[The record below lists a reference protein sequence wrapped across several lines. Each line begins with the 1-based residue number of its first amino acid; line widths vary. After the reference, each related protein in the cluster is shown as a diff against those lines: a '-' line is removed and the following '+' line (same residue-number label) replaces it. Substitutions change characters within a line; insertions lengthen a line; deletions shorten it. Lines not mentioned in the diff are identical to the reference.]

1 MMNFISRSLKPQRF
15 ESVRW
20 IESEEVPGVRFSV
33 REPSLGSRIELT
45 QKLHDLTARN
55 EFLAGGRELQ
65 QLELVLAEL
74 MVQKALI
81 EWGLVAIDGLRIDG
95 EVPTTHRLIEFG
107 PEKLVAE
114 IAAAIRARCGLTE
127 EERKN

>member
-1 MMNFISRSLKPQRF
+1 MNFISRSLRTQRV

-20 IESEEVPGVRFSV
+20 IESKELPGVRFSV
-33 REPSLGSRIELT
+33 REPSLGNRIDLT
-45 QKLHDLTARN
+45 QKLHDLTIRN

-81 EWGLVAIDGLRIDG
+81 EWGLVSIEGLKIDGKT
-95 EVPTTHRLIEFG
+95 PTTQILIESG

-114 IAAAIRARCGLTE
+114 IAEAIRGRCGLSE

>member
-1 MMNFISRSLKPQRF
+1 MMNFISRSLRTQRV

-20 IESEEVPGVRFSV
+20 IESKELPGVRFSV
-33 REPSLGSRIELT
+33 REPSLGNRIDLT
-45 QKLHDLTARN
+45 QKLHDLTIRN

-81 EWGLVAIDGLRIDG
+81 EWGLVSIEGLKIDGKT
-95 EVPTTHRLIEFG
+95 PTTQILIESG

-114 IAAAIRARCGLTE
+114 IAEAIRARCGLSE

>member
-1 MMNFISRSLKPQRF
+1 MSFISRSLKTQRV

-20 IESEEVPGVRFSV
+20 MESKEFPDVRYSI
-33 REPSLGSRIELT
+33 REPSLGNRITLT

-65 QLELVLAEL
+65 QLELVLADL
-74 MVQKALI
+74 LVQKALI
-81 EWGLVAIDGLRIDG
+81 EWGLAAIEGLKIDGKS
-95 EVPTTHRLIEFG
+95 PTTDLLIESG

-114 IAAAIRARCGLTE
+114 IAQAIRTRCGLTE

>member
-1 MMNFISRSLKPQRF
+1 MSFISRSLKTQRV

-20 IESEEVPGVRFSV
+20 MESKEFPDVRYSI
-33 REPSLGSRIELT
+33 REPSLGNRITLT

-65 QLELVLAEL
+65 QLELVLADL
-74 MVQKALI
+74 LVQKVLI
-81 EWGLVAIDGLRIDG
+81 EWGLAAIEGLKIDGKS
-95 EVPTTHRLIEFG
+95 PTTDLLIESG

-114 IAAAIRARCGLTE
+114 IAQAIRTRCGLTE

>member
-1 MMNFISRSLKPQRF
+1 MMSFISRSLKTQRV

-20 IESEEVPGVRFSV
+20 MESKEFPGVRCSI
-33 REPSLGSRIELT
+33 REPSLGNRIALT

-74 MVQKALI
+74 LVQKALI
-81 EWGLVAIDGLRIDG
+81 EWGLAAVEGLKIDG
-95 EVPTTHRLIEFG
+95 ENPTTDLLIESG

-114 IAAAIRARCGLTE
+114 IAQAIRARCGLTE

>member
-1 MMNFISRSLKPQRF
+1 MMNFISRSLKAHRF
-15 ESVRW
+15 ESTRW
-20 IESEEVPGVRFSV
+20 IESEEIRGVRFSV
-33 REPSLGSRIELT
+33 REPSLGNRIELT
-45 QKLHDLTARN
+45 QKLHDLTVRN

-74 MVQKALI
+74 MVQRALI
-81 EWGLVAIDGLRIDG
+81 EWGLAAIEGLKIDGAS
-95 EVPTTHRLIEFG
+95 PTTDRLIEFG
-107 PEKLVAE
+107 PERLVAE

>member
-1 MMNFISRSLKPQRF
+1 MMNFISRSHKTQRV

-20 IESEEVPGVRFSV
+20 IESRELPGVRFSI
-33 REPSLGSRIELT
+33 REPSLGNRIELT
-45 QKLHDLTARN
+45 QRLHDLTVRN
-55 EFLAGGRELQ
+55 EFLGGGRELQ
-65 QLELVLAEL
+65 QLELVLADL

-81 EWGLVAIDGLRIDG
+81 EWGLAEIEGLKIDGAS
-95 EVPTTHRLIEFG
+95 PTTSLLIESG

-114 IAAAIRARCGLTE
+114 IAEAIRGRCGLSE

>member
-1 MMNFISRSLKPQRF
+1 MMNFISRSLKQQRF

-20 IESEEVPGVRFSV
+20 IESSEVPGVRFSV

-45 QKLHDLTARN
+45 QKLHDLTVRN

-74 MVQKALI
+74 MVQQALI
-81 EWGLVAIDGLRIDG
+81 EWGLVAIEGLRIDG
-95 EVPTTHRLIEFG
+95 ETPTARRLIESG
-107 PEKLVAE
+107 PEKLTAE
-114 IAAAIRARCGLTE
+114 IAAVIRERCGLTE

>member
-1 MMNFISRSLKPQRF
+1 MMNFISRSLKAQRV

-20 IESEEVPGVRFSV
+20 IDSKEFPGVRFSV
-33 REPSLGSRIELT
+33 REPSLGNRIELT
-45 QKLHDLTARN
+45 QKLHDLTVRN

-81 EWGLVAIDGLRIDG
+81 EWGLAAIEGLKIDGDC
-95 EVPTTHRLIEFG
+95 PTTARLIEAG

-114 IAAAIRARCGLTE
+114 IAEAIRARCGLTE